1 MASTLSLF
9 QGFRIIQTR
18 MMVLHV
24 LHGLRPNQKL
34 KSILEGCTNI
44 NHLWGST
51 LSAHNLYAQPFFQS
65 HSVYI
70 RFTHISNLQ
79 PKFYIGSAIHHTLD
93 REYSRARK
101 FSQLTNERLVHA
113 ELALR
118 YWREQ
123 DNLFAW
129 TPIPIFTER
138 PDYRSLEMS
147 LIQEWQ
153 PRLNYPFICQIFH
166 PKKGLLTRPPLKSS
180 AQFGTATLWRR
191 AKHKF
196 TPKIIK
202 DILNSDRFQN
212 RLELWTIIHAL
223 GSNTKARFEQ
233 TRMLRSSEGGLSVC
247 YALRRLANNIQE
259 PFRTLSLQAIDNTI
273 HWWKGKPAP
282 KASPLRAP
290 WCLCPN
296 MSNWLRQFLRHWH
309 LQFLQFQVPCH
320 PPSFK
325 SVFVKHSAVL
335 DQLCNHKQAV
345 VEWSKDSSPQC
356 CCAHWS
362 QYREAALNPND
373 EHWVLAGHLLAP
385 MLPPSLGVIA
395 EGSLLNK
402 VFPSKK
408 DFMQQLH
415 QGIQFWSRRN
425 GLPTIP
431 RQAVNQLGAQL
442 WQHHSEHITHH
453 ITKSSISQ
461 FQSHFEGAIYHCEDK
476 HSSSLR
482 VFCPG
487 LYHQAITQTFTDS
500 SIFHPVQDTPE
511 TLIDSLVSH
520 LSSTH
525 GHQYPWAIGKGRTMP
540 TGYIL
545 PKKKK
550 AYQTGRPII
559 SFVEAPFRPM
569 LNILARLIFQLIPVA
584 CPDHFASGDVYDLLK
599 ILREAPIHGDLVLY
613 NQDLAGF
620 FTSIDQNR
628 FIGAWYMLLDF
639 LQPHMNVADNEV
651 FSVYPGTT
659 NNPGDL
665 IKGRTFRKLNVTRK
679 IIIKTVPSLLR
690 TALNM
695 QTFALGHKCV
705 KQQRGS
711 PMGSPLSPALCLM
724 VVSISEQIWSITYKN
739 TLSNHNLFI
748 RHLRYV
754 DNRLIFGD
762 ARLQNLEPYET
773 LLDEGFYGRP
783 ILLETEPDQ
792 EFLGFMLET
801 RPLELIYSGP
811 TNISQVM
818 SPYSASPPK
827 VLLSGFRSR
836 CHIVAKGAFPAHRV
850 QQGLDQL
857 VDLYSMAGF
866 NRQELLSLSSQIQ
879 LRTNQE

>member
-24 LHGLRPNQKL
+24 LHELRPNQKM
-34 KSILEGCTNI
+34 KSILEGCANI

-70 RFTHISNLQ
+70 RFTHIANLQ
-79 PKFYIGSAIHHTLD
+79 PKFYISSAMHHTLD
-93 REYSRARK
+93 REYSRSK
-101 FSQLTNERLVHA
+101 KKSQVTNERLVHV

-129 TPIPIFTER
+129 TPIPIYTER

-153 PRLNYPFICQIFH
+153 PRLNYPFMCQIFH
-166 PKKGLLTRPPLKSS
+166 PKKGLLTRPPLTNV

-196 TPKIIK
+196 TPKLIR
-202 DILNSDRFQN
+202 DILNSDRFRN

-223 GSNTKARFEQ
+223 GANTKARFEQ

-247 YALRRLANNIQE
+247 YALRRLANNTQE

-273 HWWKGKPAP
+273 HWWKGKPEP

-290 WCLCPN
+290 WCLSPN
-296 MSNWLRQFLRHWH
+296 LSLQLRQFLRHRH

-325 SVFVKHSAVL
+325 SVFAKHSAVL
-335 DQLCNHKQAV
+335 DQLCNHKQAIA
-345 VEWSKDSSPQC
+345 EWSSDSLPQC
-356 CCAHWS
+356 CCTRWS
-362 QYREAALNPND
+362 QYRNAALNSND
-373 EHWVLAGHLLAP
+373 LHWVLAGYLLAP

-402 VFPSKK
+402 VFPSKTE
-408 DFMQQLH
+408 FLHQLH
-415 QGIQFWSRRN
+415 QGLHGWSHRN

-431 RQAVNQLGAQL
+431 RQAVNQLGTQL
-442 WQHHSEHITHH
+442 WQQHTENITHH

-461 FQSHFEGAIYHCEDK
+461 FQTHFEGAIFHCEDK
-476 HSSSLR
+476 QSSSLH
-482 VFCPG
+482 VFCPC
-487 LYHQAITQTFTDS
+487 LYHQAITQTFTDP
-500 SIFHPVQDTPE
+500 SIFQPIQDTPE
-511 TLIDSLVSH
+511 TLIDTLVSH
-520 LSSTH
+520 LSTTH

-545 PKKKK
+545 LKKKK

-569 LNILARLIFQLIPVA
+569 LNILARLISQLIPVA

-599 ILREAPIHGDLVLY
+599 ILREAPVNGDLVLY

-620 FTSIDQNR
+620 FTSIDQDR
-628 FIGAWYMLLDF
+628 FIGAWHMLLDF
-639 LQPHMNVADNEV
+639 FQPHMNVADNEV

-679 IIIKTVPSLLR
+679 IIIKTIPSLLR

-695 QTFALGHKCV
+695 QTFALGHRCI

-711 PMGSPLSPALCLM
+711 PMGSPLSPALCL
-724 VVSISEQIWSITYKN
+724 
-739 TLSNHNLFI
+739 
-748 RHLRYV
+748 
-754 DNRLIFGD
+754 
-762 ARLQNLEPYET
+762 
-773 LLDEGFYGRP
+773 
-783 ILLETEPDQ
+783 
-792 EFLGFMLET
+792 
-801 RPLELIYSGP
+801 
-811 TNISQVM
+811 
-818 SPYSASPPK
+818 
-827 VLLSGFRSR
+827 
-836 CHIVAKGAFPAHRV
+836 
-850 QQGLDQL
+850 
-857 VDLYSMAGF
+857 
-866 NRQELLSLSSQIQ
+866 
-879 LRTNQE
+879 